1 MDQSRAGGG
10 EKDCAGEMKMNGILK
25 RMTGWLLAA
34 SLSIS
39 GCMTAFAKPEWPADT
54 GIMAEGGIVV
64 DEATGTVLFGQN
76 IHKSFAPASITKLL
90 TALVVVENS
99 DLDDMVTFSQ
109 EAVYDVE
116 AGSGNKL
123 NLETGDQLSVRDCL
137 YALLLE
143 SCNQAGNA
151 LAEHVGGSMEGF
163 VDMMNAKVTELGGNP
178 EETHFANPSG
188 LNDENQYVSPYDMA
202 LIARA
207 AFANETVLEIDSTKS
222 YKLPATIHN
231 PNGRTLNMEHKILV
245 AEDPSSQFY
254 CEGATAGKT
263 GFTSIAG
270 NTLVTYAVREGRGVI
285 AVVLKG
291 TQPQYYLDSKA
302 LLDFGFANFQ
312 NLGIPENETAYTTGE
327 EPVTVGDAQYEP
339 SDLYLEE
346 GSQITIPKDA
356 QFADAD
362 KTLETSL
369 PEDHP
374 AGAVARVSY
383 TYNDRQVGGAW
394 LYSKTAVQAAEAESQ
409 SQAEA
414 QQPQE
419 TPAAASP
426 QEQPAG
432 TGLGLLVPI
441 LLGLAAVVAAAALI
455 LWLRER
461 KREREA
467 LELRRER
474 RRQRLKEYGCTE
486 EEFERMRQER
496 FGDKP
501 GSRRQRRKE

>member
-1 MDQSRAGGG
+1 
-10 EKDCAGEMKMNGILK
+10 MNRILK
-25 RMTGWLLAA
+25 RATGWLLAA
-34 SLSIS
+34 GLSIS

-123 NLETGDQLSVRDCL
+123 HVETGDQLSVRDCL

-163 VDMMNAKVTELGGNP
+163 VDMMNAKVVELGGNP

-207 AFANETVLEIDSTKS
+207 AFANEALLEIDSTMS
-222 YKLPATIHN
+222 YKLPPTINN
-231 PNGRTLNMEHKILV
+231 PSGMTLNMEHKLLIT
-245 AEDPSSQFY
+245 EDPNSQFY
-254 CEGATAGKT
+254 CEGAIAGKT
-263 GFTSIAG
+263 GWTSIAG

-291 TQPQYYLDSKA
+291 TQPQYYMDSKA

-312 NLGIPENETAYTTGE
+312 NAGIPENETAYTTGE
-327 EPVTVGDAQYEP
+327 EPVAVGDVQYEP

-356 QFADAD
+356 QFGDAD
-362 KTLETSL
+362 KTLETDL

-383 TYNDRQVGGAW
+383 SYNDRQVGSAW
-394 LYSKTAVQAAEAESQ
+394 LYSRTALQAAQAGSQ
-409 SQAEA
+409 SQAEGEA
-414 QQPQE
+414 QEPKE
-419 TPAAASP
+419 TPAAVSP
-426 QEQPAG
+426 QSQQDGAG
-432 TGLGLLVPI
+432 TGILAPI
-441 LLGLAAVVAAAALI
+441 LLGLAALVAAAAVI
-455 LWLRER
+455 LWLREQ

-467 LELRRER
+467 LEQRRQR

-501 GSRRQRRKE
+501 GSRRRKDREG